1 MNVAYKLNKEKY
13 TYADYLRFDDDK
25 RLEIIDGNIY
35 LMSTAPRRIHQEISM
50 NLSILIG
57 SFLKGKECSVYTAP
71 FDVRLFKENTSP
83 FKIENV
89 IQPDI
94 SIICDKS
101 KLDDKGCLGSPDWI
115 IEILSPATSKMDVQ
129 LKYDLYERFGVREYW
144 IVEPTDGIILVYK
157 LDENGKYFN
166 SDRYAKGDMAK
177 TIFDDLLI
185 DLGEVFEDIQVSEE
199 KEIEQKKSEK

>member
-25 RLEIIDGNIY
+25 RMEIIDGYIY
-35 LMSTAPRRIHQEISM
+35 LMSPAPRRIHQEISV
-50 NLSILIG
+50 NLTLLIG
-57 SFLKGKECSVYTAP
+57 GFLKGKDCKLYSAP
-71 FDVRLFKENTSP
+71 FDVRFYFESKSE

-89 IQPDI
+89 VQPDI

-199 KEIEQKKSEK
+199 KETEQKKSEK